1 MSKETTMHY
10 VMMEDLYDRFGG
22 KFRFSVLL
30 QKRVKMLVQGERP
43 LVLVTEKERKNP
55 IAVAVLEAREGKIW
69 LDDSDGIVV
78 GEQAAAAKA

>member
-1 MSKETTMHY
+1 MHY

-30 QKRVKMLVQGERP
+30 QKRVRQLVQGERP
-43 LVLVTEKERKNP
+43 LVPVTEKERKNP

-69 LDDSDGIVV
+69 LDDGNAVV
-78 GEQAAAAKA
+78 VADVAAKPTA